1 MARAHRHTYATLIQ
15 PIPAGLDVCHHCD
28 NPPCVRPSHL
38 FTGTDA
44 DNSADKVRKGRRND
58 ARGERNGSA
67 KMTAAKVLE
76 MRRLAR
82 EGMTQWAIARRFGV
96 GQSQVSRIIQ
106 RNLWAH
112 I

>member
-1 MARAHRHTYATLIQ
+1 
-15 PIPAGLDVCHHCD
+15 
-28 NPPCVRPSHL
+28 VRPSHL